1 MALLQLWPLLL
12 WQPEKCKGHLCS
24 GRSLSDSWL
33 AAAAFRIYDC
43 ENLTYPAWFS
53 DGVSISRVE
62 ERSGGKMEGM
72 LKAQTST
79 SILVQHRVWATKC
92 SQFQTWSF
100 ASKVE
105 EDEGCMS
112 TPVSTSSLPEVF
124 LCIRWTCWGW
134 LEGDLFCDTTQVG
147 LLTIHLQAF

>member
-1 MALLQLWPLLL
+1 
-12 WQPEKCKGHLCS
+12 
-24 GRSLSDSWL
+24 
-33 AAAAFRIYDC
+33 
-43 ENLTYPAWFS
+43 
-53 DGVSISRVE
+53 VSISRVE

-79 SILVQHRVWATKC
+79 SILVQLKRVRATKC

-124 LCIRWTCWGW
+124 LCKR
-134 LEGDLFCDTTQVG
+134 
-147 LLTIHLQAF
+147 